1 MTGYI
6 KHAVIVDCPNVGT
19 LATMAE
25 SSISALDR
33 RGFALQLASADLK
46 GMKPQPSSKD
56 LEQAARAAHA
66 FWETQPVSQF
76 KGERGS
82 DELPEGPIQPPQKVE
97 EVRQESYKLPSAY
110 EWCTCDVNDANVSCT
125 GEDQRRL
132 FGLSVS

>member
-1 MTGYI
+1 
-6 KHAVIVDCPNVGT
+6 VIVEQPNVGT
-19 LATMAE
+19 LATKAE
-25 SSISALDR
+25 SSISGQKNNLV
-33 RGFALQLASADLK
+33 LQLASADLK

-82 DELPEGPIQPPQKVE
+82 QDLSEGPIQPPQKVE

-125 GEDQRRL
+125 GKDQKRL
-132 FGLSVS
+132 FGLSVPQTGMFSLT